1 MRFLCFI
8 FLCHRGFPFVFIW
21 SRLDYLTIQIELI
34 PHYNLMSLSV
44 PLTFHVEMK
53 IEGDYRWEFE
63 IPIQAVETTAAYS
76 GTGTG

>member
-1 MRFLCFI
+1 M
-8 FLCHRGFPFVFIW
+8 
-21 SRLDYLTIQIELI
+21 ELI

>member
-1 MRFLCFI
+1 M
-8 FLCHRGFPFVFIW
+8 
-21 SRLDYLTIQIELI
+21 ELI

-53 IEGDYRWEFE
+53 IEGDSRWEFE
-63 IPIQAVETTAAYS
+63 IPIQVGETTAAYS